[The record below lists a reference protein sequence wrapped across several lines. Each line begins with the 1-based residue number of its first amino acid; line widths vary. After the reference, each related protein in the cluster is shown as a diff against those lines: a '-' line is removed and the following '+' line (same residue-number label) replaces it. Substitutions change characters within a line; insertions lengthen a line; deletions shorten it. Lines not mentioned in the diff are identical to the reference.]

1 MVFSNKAR
9 SETGVLGG
17 TGDILEKKKKR
28 DLLHFLMLLNEVK
41 VLRLYHKSSVTLGK
55 TYASE
60 VFM

>member
-9 SETGVLGG
+9 SETGVLGE
-17 TGDILEKKKKR
+17 TEGDILEKRR

-41 VLRLYHKSSVTLGK
+41 VLRLYHKSSVTLGE